1 MNAIDNIQCDVDFE
15 ADGKQIGSIDL
26 SYSDNHHAFNK
37 IPIPLV
43 VIKNGKGPTLLLSAG
58 NHGDEYEGQVILRR
72 LIHDLSSD
80 SIQGR
85 LIILPA
91 LNYPAVIDN
100 ARVSPLDNGN
110 MNRNFPGVENGQPT
124 QAIAA
129 YVTRHI
135 LPLSNAG
142 IDLHSGGSSSYYLP
156 STFICTAKDSEITGK
171 NLDMAR
177 TFAAGDSI
185 LVDGSHSSSGFD
197 PIANQMGIPFI
208 STELSGGANVD
219 CNAVETGYQ
228 GVFRVMHKMGIV
240 DASQPGSETHRIFNC
255 IDGSEK
261 LSATTTAIFEPVC
274 QLGDAVEAGQLAGR
288 LFPLEEIER
297 TPIELRFPQ
306 SGIIIVRRNGARVKR
321 GSHLYI
327 VARPFRDE
335 EMARI
340 G

>member
-1 MNAIDNIQCDVDFE
+1 MNAIDNIQCDLDFE
-15 ADGKQIGSIDL
+15 ANGKQIGSIDL
-26 SYSDNHHAFNK
+26 SFSDNQHAFNK
-37 IPIPLV
+37 IPIPIV
-43 VIKNGKGPTLLLSAG
+43 VIKNGEGPTLLLSAG

-72 LIHDLSSD
+72 LIHDLSAD

-110 MNRNFPGVENGQPT
+110 LNRNFPGVENGQPT

-129 YVTRHI
+129 YVTRYI

-156 STFICTAKDSEITGK
+156 STFICTAKDPEITDK
-171 NLDMAR
+171 NLAMAR
-177 TFAAGDSI
+177 TFAAGNSI
-185 LVDGSHSSSGFD
+185 LVDGSNSSSGFD

-219 CNAVETGYQ
+219 CDAVETGYQ
-228 GVFRVMHKMGIV
+228 GVRRVMHEMGIV
-240 DASQPGSETHRIFNC
+240 DSSEPGSDSHRIFNC
-255 IDGSEK
+255 INGSGK
-261 LSATTTAIFEPVC
+261 LSATTTGIFEPVVR
-274 QLGDAVEAGQLAGR
+274 LGDEVKARQLAGR

-297 TPIELRFPQ
+297 KPIELHFPQ
-306 SGIIIVRRNGARVKR
+306 DGIVIVRRNGARVKR
-321 GSHLYI
+321 GSHLYL
-327 VARPFRDE
+327 VARPFSDE
-335 EMARI
+335 EMASI